1 MSPGSS
7 DRRVRKCV
15 RMRSQENSKK
25 RQNAEMGWF
34 AENLSKC
41 SETSRVRSGVIGFR
55 EGLRGRDAGI
65 RTRDPLNPIQV
76 RYQTAPRP
84 DRKGAFEQG
93 NGGKLNDPLRLGG
106 TTRAARCF
114 ARAVAIAAFR
124 LRWRAVAASAEAL
137 ARRDLGMTEEG

>member
-41 SETSRVRSGVIGFR
+41 SETSRVRSGGIGFR
-55 EGLRGRDAGI
+55 EVLLGRDAGI

-93 NGGKLNDPLRLGG
+93 NGWKSNDQPPSRSNDESRFL
-106 TTRAARCF
+106 
-114 ARAVAIAAFR
+114 
-124 LRWRAVAASAEAL
+124 VAAL
-137 ARRDLGMTEEG
+137 LGMTRRSTPRK

>member
-41 SETSRVRSGVIGFR
+41 SETSRVRSGGIGFR
-55 EGLRGRDAGI
+55 EVLLGRDAGI

-84 DRKGAFEQG
+84 DRGRAFEQDG
-93 NGGKLNDPLRLGG
+93 R
-106 TTRAARCF
+106 
-114 ARAVAIAAFR
+114 RAVK
-124 LRWRAVAASAEAL
+124 RADSVKSL
-137 ARRDLGMTEEG
+137 QPFFGFSSSRTISFNSLIT